1 MYRAPSGNIYQFV
14 DLLDDVLKCLHHL
27 LSISILCGDINANY
41 LTENNNKIKL
51 AMKMNA
57 YNLEK
62 VEDFP
67 VRIFNDKIPQLDNIF
82 LDKAKRTAFQ
92 FVP

>member
-1 MYRAPSGNIYQFV
+1 MYRAPSDNIHQFV
-14 DLLDDVLKCLHHL
+14 DLLDDVLKCLHN
-27 LSISILCGDINANY
+27 SPVKFILRGDVNANH
-41 LTENNNKIKL
+41 LTENNNKIIL
-51 AMKMNA
+51 GMKMNA

-67 VRIFNDKIPQLDNIF
+67 IRIFKDKITQLDNMF
-82 LDKAKRTAFQ
+82 LDKAKQTAFQ